1 MTTPE
6 PHKMVF
12 IGALDVDRGETVTLN
27 IPPDADAATVRSAIE
42 AANRRARC
50 KAGARVLEALEKL
63 FLNKVAI
70 DKDGEK

>member
-42 AANRRARC
+42 AANAERAA
-50 KAGARVLEALEKL
+50 KQAQESEALEKL